1 MATAIS
7 NPAQAPRRR
16 ERSSRRAVLAALI
29 LLLAFGLRLGY
40 VETQSYHAINDAGT
54 YNRLASMIARFGDY
68 HTGDRPKSGA
78 GGSRG
83 PTAYFPPAFPYVLA
97 AADLVDGHTA
107 GGHAAVAGERLE
119 MAVAGTIAVG
129 LVGLVALEAFGP
141 LAGLVALG
149 LAAVYPVMIE
159 LSGTLVAE
167 DMVVVWELA
176 AVWALLRS
184 RRATG
189 LRPTLAWMGLSGLLT
204 GLTALTHENGI
215 LYLLPFLAGAGL
227 ILARHPATSTTS
239 RRRRRLQTLAGPAV
253 MALACAAI
261 IAPWTIRNA
270 LELHHFVPIADETGI
285 TLAGTYNPVS
295 AADAQVPYKWH
306 LFSHVPS
313 LRYLARRSRHLTELQ
328 LSDQLEARALQYIS
342 AHPAAPLA
350 AGLHNTLRMFELEGS
365 YAWHASASAQGLRAN
380 VAAIGIVGFWLTC
393 LLAIGG
399 LFTGMAHRSPWW
411 MWAMPVLWWLT
422 IAAVNVET
430 PRFRE
435 PIDPF
440 IVLLAA
446 CLITTALQRRT
457 SSSGLRRAPIGRRRR
472 PAELPG
478 DQAELV
484 EMVEGQP

>member
-1 MATAIS
+1 MALAAS
-7 NPAQAPRRR
+7 DPAQAPRRR
-16 ERSSRRAVLAALI
+16 GPTRRGLLAALI
-29 LLLAFGLRLGY
+29 LLVAFGLRIGY
-40 VETQSYHAINDAGT
+40 VETQSYHAVNDAGT
-54 YNRLASMIARFGDY
+54 YNRMASMIARFGDY

-83 PTAYFPPAFPYVLA
+83 PTAYFPPAFPYALA
-97 AADLVDGHTA
+97 VADLVDGNTT
-107 GGHAAVAGERLE
+107 GNHAAIPGERIEL
-119 MAVAGTIAVG
+119 VLAGTIAVG

-141 LAGLVALG
+141 LAGLVAMG

-184 RRATG
+184 RRASG
-189 LRPTLAWMGLSGLLT
+189 LRRTLAWMGLSGLLT

-215 LYLLPFLAGAGL
+215 LYLLPFLAGAWL
-227 ILARHPATSTTS
+227 ILARRPSPRASDA
-239 RRRRRLQTLAGPAV
+239 RRWRLRALTGPAV
-253 MALACAAI
+253 LALGCAAI

-270 LELHHFVPIADETGI
+270 VELHHFVPIADETGI

-295 AADAQVPYKWH
+295 AADAEVPYKWH
-306 LFSHVPS
+306 LFSHVPT

-328 LSDQLEARALQYIS
+328 LSDQLESQALHYIS
-342 AHPAAPLA
+342 AHPTAPLA
-350 AGLHNTLRMFELEGS
+350 AAADNTLRMFELEGS
-365 YAWHASASAQGLRAN
+365 YAWHASARAMGLHPNIAE
-380 VAAIGIVGFWLTC
+380 IGIIGFWLAC

-399 LFTGMAHRSPWW
+399 LFTGLGRRGPWW
-411 MWAMPVLWWLT
+411 LWAMPVLWWIT
-422 IAAVNVET
+422 IVPVNVET

-440 IVLLAA
+440 ILLLAA
-446 CLITTALQRRT
+446 CLITTALQRRGPA
-457 SSSGLRRAPIGRRRR
+457 SGLRRAPIRRRR
-472 PAELPG
+472 GPAELPI

-484 EMVEGQP
+484 QMVQGQP